1 MPLTDG
7 LVIIKRIIAFFQ
19 HLFVFKK
26 NMYNINLD
34 AFDVKN
40 GHLFPPTL
48 LNVIYK

>member
-19 HLFVFKK
+19 HLFVCLK
-26 NMYNINLD
+26 NMYNINL
-34 AFDVKN
+34 DVKN